1 MEKEEYL
8 NQGLDLRRLLLIL
21 GGKLW
26 LIFAGIVLG
35 AAAGAA
41 IYLLYTQVTNG
52 MPEYRASS
60 DYYISFNFDEFEN
73 GNDYYNAYTWDG
85 ILRNDPIVDYA
96 LTLLPQTVTKT
107 MVQQAVSGEMLGDYR
122 VLTVHVTTDDKALTE
137 QISEAYHQSMVHFG
151 ESRDMLDHIEVWSRG
166 EALPLE
172 KNTKAP
178 NAAFLGGLLGGLA
191 ALFFLLL
198 YLVLEAG
205 IYVEMDVMYQFKLP
219 VFGLLTR
226 KKEAAQE
233 QMYKDNTDYAFGDRK
248 VELWNAEEIPGR
260 EDYERLR
267 KAEALL
273 VAIPWGRKNRARTQ
287 RLLELMKLQQCEV
300 KGLVIIE
307 AKDSFVKAYYGKS
320 QVREKKE

>member
-122 VLTVHVTTDDKALTE
+122 VLTVHVTTADKALTE

-172 KNTKAP
+172 KNTKA
-178 NAAFLGGLLGGLA
+178 
-191 ALFFLLL
+191 
-198 YLVLEAG
+198 
-205 IYVEMDVMYQFKLP
+205 
-219 VFGLLTR
+219 
-226 KKEAAQE
+226 
-233 QMYKDNTDYAFGDRK
+233 
-248 VELWNAEEIPGR
+248 
-260 EDYERLR
+260 
-267 KAEALL
+267 
-273 VAIPWGRKNRARTQ
+273 
-287 RLLELMKLQQCEV
+287 
-300 KGLVIIE
+300 
-307 AKDSFVKAYYGKS
+307 
-320 QVREKKE
+320 